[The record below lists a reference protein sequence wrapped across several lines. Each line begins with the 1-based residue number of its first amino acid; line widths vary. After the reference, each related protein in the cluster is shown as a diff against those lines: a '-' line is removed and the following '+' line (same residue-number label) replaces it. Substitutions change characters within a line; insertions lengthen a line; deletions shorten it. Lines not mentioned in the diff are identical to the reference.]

1 MAWLTTYTDAN
12 KILDESPAYT
22 EQVTFMG
29 SGIAVVSQRTVTED
43 RYRYV
48 AMAKASAQT
57 AKTELLA
64 AAPSGTT
71 RQVTIRRQ
79 GPSNGYDVC
88 VSDIVYGEWAEV

>member
-12 KILDESPAYT
+12 KVLDESRAYT
-22 EQVTFMG
+22 EQLVFIG
-29 SGIAVVSQRTVTED
+29 SGISTISQRTVTED
-43 RYRYV
+43 TYRYV
-48 AMAKASAQT
+48 AMDKASAET

-64 AAPSGTT
+64 ATPSGTT

-88 VSDIVYGEWAEV
+88 VADIVYGEWAEV

>member
-22 EQVTFMG
+22 EQITFIG

-48 AMAKASAQT
+48 AMAKASAET

-64 AAPSGTT
+64 ATPSGTT